1 LPFARFAGKL
11 KDRSSSNM
19 FQRKPKGG
27 LVRAAQA
34 LSAANGVAHLVF
46 LSLFGWRLFFSGPLS
61 KMAALPCALFALLGL
76 VTDLVGWSLVKH
88 GGKTRV
94 RKFGLWAVAAST
106 AISAVLLVVSS
117 LTG

>member
-1 LPFARFAGKL
+1 
-11 KDRSSSNM
+11 M

-34 LSAANGVAHLVF
+34 LSAANGVAHAVF
-46 LSLFGWRLFFSGPLS
+46 VSLFGWRLLFSGPLT
-61 KMAALPCALFALLGL
+61 KVVALPCAIFAVLGL
-76 VTDLVGWSLVKH
+76 AADIVGWSLIKY

-106 AISAVLLVVSS
+106 AIAAGLLLVSS
-117 LTG
+117 FTG

>member
-1 LPFARFAGKL
+1 
-11 KDRSSSNM
+11 M

-34 LSAANGVAHLVF
+34 LSAANGVAQVVF
-46 LSLFGWRLFFSGPLS
+46 LSLFGWRLFFSGPLA
-61 KMAALPCALFALLGL
+61 KMAALPCALLAVVGL
-76 VTDLVGWSLVKH
+76 VADVVGWSLVKH
-88 GGKTRV
+88 GGRTRI

-106 AISAVLLVVSS
+106 AISAALLIVSS